1 MFQKAGGYC
10 RSNFDQKKQN
20 QDFLMKAINCY
31 WQLLSL
37 SLLPK
42 RVPEGKELH
51 LSNFDQ
57 KRQNQ
62 PFSVEVT

>member
-1 MFQKAGGYC
+1 
-10 RSNFDQKKQN
+10 
-20 QDFLMKAINCY
+20 MKAINCY

-57 KRQNQ
+57 KKQNQ